1 MKILLSGWS
10 VMRVIRL
17 LIGLY
22 AFWQA
27 IVTKEPMLGLAGLF
41 VAGMALANIGC
52 CGANGCQISSSKPV
66 LKEEISYEE
75 VDSSK

>member
-1 MKILLSGWS
+1 MKKLLSGWN
-10 VMRVIRL
+10 VMRVVRL

-22 AFWQA
+22 ALWQA

-52 CGANGCQISSSKPV
+52 CGVNGCQITSSKPV
-66 LKEEISYEE
+66 LREEISYEE